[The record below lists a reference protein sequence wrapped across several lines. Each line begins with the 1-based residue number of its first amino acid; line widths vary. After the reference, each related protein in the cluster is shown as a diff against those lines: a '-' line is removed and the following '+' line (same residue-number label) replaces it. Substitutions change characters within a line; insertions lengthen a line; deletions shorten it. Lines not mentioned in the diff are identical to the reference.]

1 MGSGELGG
9 QWAPCPFGWSYPR
22 MSAVVPVTRTILIV
36 SPRALVARLTS
47 MQLAFGVLVVLIGG
61 ILLSVLTTTD
71 PLWWHLHF
79 SQLGTFHDTSGALF
93 NGTLVVGGTL
103 VAVYAYRVR
112 RDLVRLGA
120 LVGRRGSGWA
130 AQVFLTTIG
139 VNLALVGC
147 VPLNVNQSVH
157 DNVAAGMVLGF
168 AALLL
173 TSPVLL
179 HRMPRRL
186 LLTTLAIFGCLF
198 AGGWLF
204 VDGTINLALFEVI
217 AFSAMFAW
225 SGVFTHCLGER
236 AKAPVSR
243 PAAPDAVR
251 AVSPEPVP
259 APPIRSCASES
270 RPWRPSRLALP
281 VARVGGAPARPS
293 GRYRRPAA
301 RAAAPASPRPGCK
314 GSAGPAASARS
325 TIRVRRSRRSRAA
338 GR

>member
-1 MGSGELGG
+1 
-9 QWAPCPFGWSYPR
+9 
-22 MSAVVPVTRTILIV
+22 MSVVVPVARTLEIA
-36 SPRALVARLTS
+36 SPRALAARLTS
-47 MQLAFGVLVVLIGG
+47 MQLAVGVLVVLIGG

-79 SQLGTFHDTSGALF
+79 SQLGTFRDTSGALF
-93 NGTLVVGGTL
+93 NGTLVVGGGL
-103 VAVYAYRVR
+103 VALYAYRVR

-120 LVGRRGSGWA
+120 VVGRRGSGWA

-147 VPLNVNQSVH
+147 VPLNVNQSIH

-186 LLTTLAIFGCLF
+186 LLTTLAIFACLF

-225 SGVFTHCLGER
+225 SGVFTHCLGMR
-236 AKAPVSR
+236 AQAPVSL
-243 PAAPDAVR
+243 PAAPAAVP
-251 AVSPEPVP
+251 AASPEPAHP
-259 APPIRSCASES
+259 ALSCAGDLPPSRSTRLAPPA
-270 RPWRPSRLALP
+270 
-281 VARVGGAPARPS
+281 ARVAGAPGRPS

-301 RAAAPASPRPGCK
+301 RVAAPASPRPGCR
-314 GSAGPAASARS
+314 GSAGPAASTRS
-325 TIRVRRSRRSRAA
+325 TIRDRRSPRLQAA